1 MTYSLKRVLLA
12 AVFRID
18 PSGKATINETRQEI
32 MVACV
37 SSEKW
42 SDAEWSNLEVGPT
55 EFIDVLVLR
64 GEDSRMTPSI
74 LI

>member
-1 MTYSLKRVLLA
+1 
-12 AVFRID
+12 
-18 PSGKATINETRQEI
+18 
-32 MVACV
+32 MVGCV

-42 SDAEWSNLEVGPT
+42 SDAEWSNLEVEPT

-74 LI
+74 LVWAIGLIELLFIKLGKIMGWVGFW